1 MKNTEG
7 KIQDTYFGASDKA
20 EGQLR
25 SLRLIERILS
35 GMMQPRKQSGS
46 DDTYILSHK
55 VLQVTLI
62 KVTIKV
68 PT

>member
-1 MKNTEG
+1 MKYAEG
-7 KIQDTYFGASDKA
+7 KIQDTYFGGSDKA

-25 SLRLIERILS
+25 SLRLIKS
-35 GMMQPRKQSGS
+35 MMQPRKQSGS